1 MAQDGITDAEADA
14 MLCQLEGRV
23 PSAYQ
28 ETEETA
34 KGPSPL
40 TVPGKPPRVAYTS
53 VRPSRPSPS
62 PARHAAW

>member
-34 KGPSPL
+34 KGPSL
-40 TVPGKPPRVAYTS
+40 R
-53 VRPSRPSPS
+53 
-62 PARHAAW
+62 AALELECR